1 MLIKIG
7 KKEFFLMAAFG
18 EKDED
23 EKAVEIL
30 SSEEEYDSYQE
41 AIDNVSKYLESSG
54 LESVNYNLDFIVSEA
69 FETDGLTYVVSVDSE
84 EFADIVN
91 AGELMP
97 GLELIPELDL
107 ADDR

>member
-1 MLIKIG
+1 
-7 KKEFFLMAAFG
+7 MAAFG

-54 LESVNYNLDFIVSEA
+54 LEVVNYNLDFIVSEA

-91 AGELMP
+91 DGELMP

-107 ADDR
+107 SDDR